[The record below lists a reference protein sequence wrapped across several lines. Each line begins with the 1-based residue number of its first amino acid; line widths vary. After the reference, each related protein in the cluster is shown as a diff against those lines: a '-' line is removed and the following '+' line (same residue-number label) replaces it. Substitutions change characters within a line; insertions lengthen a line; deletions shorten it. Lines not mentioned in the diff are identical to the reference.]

1 MKRVQNVISESR
13 LTLPVVATYGM
24 GTWAA
29 AGLFH
34 EQWWIQLACFAISTY
49 LMIELNNSNALIR
62 IYSRMVSCSF
72 IILSSAMCFLF
83 HQSGYCRTVRHCILH
98 HALPMLSGPS
108 GRRTHFLRI
117 HLSRTGKYV
126 LRTYLILRT
135 GCMVAHGVLSAIIRM
150 AFFSCFCHRTYNSL
164 LVCFRILHLS

>member
-83 HQSGYCRTVRHCILH
+83 CSISQAIAELCVIASYIMLFRCYQDRQAAGRTFYAFICLGL
-98 HALPMLSGPS
+98 ASM
-108 GRRTHFLRI
+108 F
-117 HLSRTGKYV
+117 
-126 LRTYLILRT
+126 TYIPYSTYRLY
-135 GCMVAHGVLSAIIRM
+135 GCSWRSICNHSDGVL
-150 AFFSCFCHRTYNSL
+150 FL
-164 LVCFRILHLS
+164 LLSSDL

>member
-83 HQSGYCRTVRHCILH
+83 CSISQAIAELCVIASYIMLFRCYQDRQAAGRTFYAFICLGL
-98 HALPMLSGPS
+98 ASM
-108 GRRTHFLRI
+108 F
-117 HLSRTGKYV
+117 YV
-126 LRTYLILRT
+126 HTLFY
-135 GCMVAHGVLSAIIRM
+135 VPA
-150 AFFSCFCHRTYNSL
+150 
-164 LVCFRILHLS
+164 VC